1 MRAPRAL
8 LVVLIAGLLTA
19 SAVAFAPPSSAGG
32 PTSVLLVD
40 TASQRA
46 TALYTSD
53 PRYERLSELVG
64 AGAAPVAD
72 GSAPGV
78 TGGTWTPGS
87 GGITATWLM
96 HDVVVWRVDHIFV
109 TAGGGVTIGSVS
121 DLSGISAWGAKA
133 AWHRASDPKALTSLL
148 AGLGLGLGATAASTP
163 GTAAPAAAT
172 PVVAPARPASS
183 PAVRP
188 TVAGPLWGLTGLAVG
203 AGLML
208 AGTRLRR
215 LTRRHPGGDDDD
227 VVDPDLAASAEV
239 LRS

>member
-64 AGAAPVAD
+64 AGAEPVAD

-78 TGGTWTPGS
+78 TGGAWTPGPRRN
-87 GGITATWLM
+87 TPTWLM
-96 HDVVVWRVDHIFV
+96 LDRRGARGAHLLVP
-109 TAGGGVTIGSVS
+109 AGG
-121 DLSGISAWGAKA
+121 
-133 AWHRASDPKALTSLL
+133 RA
-148 AGLGLGLGATAASTP
+148 
-163 GTAAPAAAT
+163 
-172 PVVAPARPASS
+172 
-183 PAVRP
+183 
-188 TVAGPLWGLTGLAVG
+188 G
-203 AGLML
+203 AG
-208 AGTRLRR
+208 
-215 LTRRHPGGDDDD
+215 
-227 VVDPDLAASAEV
+227 
-239 LRS
+239 